1 MNQPVKNY
9 VDIES
14 AISDFEA
21 AERKRLNLQEQPVEQ
36 WYDPQ
41 PQTFTRA
48 QRATTTI
55 LMGGLTIMQ
64 DNFIK
69 AALCGIGVNVEVLDC
84 PDTKALH
91 YGKEFG
97 NRGQCNPT
105 YFTVGN
111 LVKYLVQLRDEQG
124 QSTEEIEKNY
134 VFMTAG
140 ACGPC
145 RFGTY
150 ITEYR
155 KALRDAGFPNFRVLS
170 FQQKEGLNQTNG
182 GEDAALPLNLKFF
195 MCILKGCVL
204 GDICNVM
211 GYRLR
216 PYEIQ
221 PGQTDAVLAQVRDIL
236 SAALSKNTSLI
247 KAAHQC
253 KKLFKTIKV
262 NRNQA
267 KPKVMIIGEF
277 WAMTTEGAGNY
288 HLQRFLESE
297 GAEVDIQVITAWLLY
312 MLWTTMHDTKR
323 RLKLREDDTGRYGLA
338 NMDGQKRIMKLW
350 VGEKILRGIFKSF
363 AFLMGLKHYKLSDM
377 NEIARLAKEYY
388 DLESRGG
395 EGHMEIGKVIQAAE
409 KKKAHMVIS
418 VKPFGCMP
426 SSGVSD
432 GVQSLITK
440 KYPDVIFC
448 PVETTGDGEVNFQ
461 SRILMFLFKAKRR
474 AKAEFNGAAVAH

>member
-1 MNQPVKNY
+1 MTQSAKNFI
-9 VDIES
+9 DIEKTMN
-14 AISDFEA
+14 DFEK
-21 AERKRLNLQEQPVEQ
+21 AERLRLNLHEETLEQ
-36 WYDPQ
+36 WFDPN
-41 PQTFTRA
+41 PKTFTA
-48 QRATTTI
+48 EQRESTTALI
-55 LMGGLTIMQ
+55 GGLTIMQ
-64 DNFIK
+64 DK
-69 AALCGIGVNVEVLDC
+69 LMQAALAGLGIKVEVLDC
-84 PDTKALH
+84 PDTQALH
-91 YGKEFG
+91 FGKEFG

-111 LVKYLVQLRDEQG
+111 LVKYLVNLRDEKG
-124 QSTEEIEKNY
+124 LSTEEIIKKY
-134 VFMTAG
+134 VFITAG

-150 ITEYR
+150 VTEYR
-155 KALRDAGFPNFRVLS
+155 KALRDAGFAGFRVLS
-170 FQQKEGLNQTNG
+170 FQQKEGLNQESEETSGIKMNK
-182 GEDAALPLNLKFF
+182 DFF
-195 MCILKGCVL
+195 MALVKGCVI

-236 SAALSKNTSLI
+236 MHALSNNTSIL
-247 KAAHQC
+247 KAMYQC
-253 KKLFKTIKV
+253 RKLFKTIKID
-262 NRNQA
+262 RNQA

-297 GAEVDIQVITAWLLY
+297 GAEVDIQIVTAWLLY
-312 MLWTTMHDTKR
+312 MLWSVKHDTQR
-323 RLKLREDDTGRYGLA
+323 RLKLREADDGRYGLA
-338 NMDGQKRIMKLW
+338 NINGQKRLLRMW
-350 VGEKILRGIFKSF
+350 CAEKALRVVFKFF
-363 AFLMGLKHYKLSDM
+363 ATFMGLNHYKLPNMD
-377 NEIARLAKEYY
+377 EIARLAKDHY
-388 DLESRGG
+388 DLETRGG
-395 EGHMEIGKVIQAAE
+395 EGHMEIGKVIQAAM

-432 GVQSLITK
+432 GIQSLIIK
-440 KYPDVIFC
+440 KHPEVIFC

-474 AKAEFNGAAVAH
+474 AKTEFEQQKRHA